1 LTAPDLSPKHSP
13 KGANAGNAHRAK
25 PAVVYITYDGLL
37 EPLGESQVV
46 AYMKKLAAEWQIHIV
61 SFEKKADRENVSRM
75 SDMRSQLTAAG
86 IKWTPLA
93 YHKSPTVPATAFD
106 ITHGAVVASWLAF
119 RHKAAIVHARSY
131 VPGLMALAVKKLTGA
146 KLLFDIRGF
155 WADERVDGGIWPK
168 DGRLYRGAKKCETLL
183 LKSADQIVTLT
194 NASVREIASFPYFK
208 GRSPAL
214 AVIPTCA
221 DLNRFKPHGEPSKE
235 PFVFGYVGTVGT
247 WYLLDEIVAFY
258 VALARRLPDAR
269 MLFVNRGE
277 HDAIRA
283 KMSEHGVAPDR
294 YEIVA
299 AEHRD
304 VPKHISRMHAAA
316 AIIKPAYSKIASAP
330 TKFAEYLG
338 CGVPCVGN
346 IRVGDM
352 EELLEG
358 KRVGVALHDFSK
370 ADIEITVDRLLA
382 LLDDPELRNRCMATA
397 QEIFSLES
405 GVAKYRSLYLRL
417 SGADQRAATPANN
430 PIAADA
436 VISHS
441 QPSSR

>member
-1 LTAPDLSPKHSP
+1 MTS
-13 KGANAGNAHRAK
+13 RER
-25 PAVVYITYDGLL
+25 PAVIYITYDGLL

-46 AYMKKLAAEWQIHIV
+46 AYMKQLAAEWQIHIV
-61 SFEKKADRENVSRM
+61 SFEKKADRDDVARM
-75 SDMRSQLTAAG
+75 AARRAQLQAAG
-86 IKWTPLA
+86 IEWTPLA
-93 YHKSPTVPATAFD
+93 YHKTPTVPATAFD
-106 ITHGAVVASWLAF
+106 ILRGASVACWLAWH
-119 RHKAAIVHARSY
+119 HKAAIVHARSY
-131 VPGLMALAVKKLTGA
+131 VPGLMALAVKRLTGA

-155 WADERVDGGIWPK
+155 WADERVDGGLWPK
-168 DGRLYRGAKKCETLL
+168 DGSLYRAAKKCEALL
-183 LKSADQIVTLT
+183 LSSADQIVTLT
-194 NASVREIASFPYFK
+194 NASVLELARFPCFK
-208 GRSPAL
+208 TGSPPI

-221 DLNRFKPHGEPSKE
+221 DLERFRAQVERPAE

-258 VALARRLPDAR
+258 VALTRRRPDAR

-277 HDAIRA
+277 HDLIRA
-283 KMSEHGVAPDR
+283 KLSEHGVAPDR

-304 VPKHISRMHAAA
+304 VPKYISRMHAAA

-358 KRVGVALHDFSK
+358 KRVGVAMRDFSDSDYEK
-370 ADIEITVDRLLA
+370 AVNRLLV
-382 LLDDPELRNRCMATA
+382 LMEDPDLSKRCVATA
-397 QEIFSLES
+397 DEIFSLGS
-405 GVAKYRSLYLRL
+405 GVKKYRSLYLRL
-417 SGADQRAATPANN
+417 SGADQLPETSALA
-430 PIAADA
+430 
-436 VISHS
+436 SK
-441 QPSSR
+441 QPQA